1 MQEYILGEC
10 EYVSVE
16 SVGQTI
22 TERKQSDTRLTLL
35 LLLEPQKRLKYFCFP
50 KLTEAES
57 CKAKEDALFQI
68 QGYFYEYI
76 CKIEDTVP
84 CCVTY
89 SLLKIERNR
98 PYL

>member
-10 EYVSVE
+10 EYLFVE

-22 TERKQSDTRLTLL
+22 NERNQSDTRLTLL

-50 KLTEAES
+50 KLTEAEP

-76 CKIEDTVP
+76 CKIECP
-84 CCVTY
+84 
-89 SLLKIERNR
+89 LLCYLFFIEN
-98 PYL
+98 